1 MKIVLIFIVS
11 LFTITNGFADDKY
24 EKEMKKNISKISEC
38 KTTDDYIKLAN
49 RFERVAQ
56 AEKDKWLPFYY
67 GSFIYVLASYTD
79 SLKAQKD
86 IYLDKSVSMIEISD
100 SLEPDNSE
108 IYTLKGMI
116 SQARMQVDP
125 MNRWQRY
132 GIEADNNFKIA
143 AKIDSLNPRP
153 DYLIGIGLY
162 YTPKQFGGGPE
173 PARPILERSMNKFE
187 QFKPANDI
195 MPDWGRNQ
203 VQELLNDINN
213 NSQ

>member
-1 MKIVLIFIVS
+1 MKIVLTFLLCLII
-11 LFTITNGFADDKY
+11 ICNGIADDKY

-49 RFERVAQ
+49 RFERVAL
-56 AEKDKWLPFYY
+56 AEKEKWLPFYY
-67 GSFIYVLASYTD
+67 SSFMYVLTCYAD
-79 SLKAQKD
+79 SSNEQKD
-86 IYLDKSVSMIEISD
+86 MHLDKSVSLIEIAD

-116 SQARMQVDP
+116 SQARMQVNP
-125 MNRWQRY
+125 MNRWQKY

-143 AKIDSLNPRP
+143 TKIDSLNPRP

-162 YTPKQFGGGPE
+162 YTPKQFGGGSEAAKPL
-173 PARPILERSMNKFE
+173 LEKSMNKFE

-195 MPDWGRNQ
+195 MPDWGREH
-203 VQELLNDINN
+203 VEELLNEINGIEK
-213 NSQ
+213 